1 MSKTPEQ
8 QAQEYYSKIDVLL
21 ASRETPKSLI
31 TTIFLAGH
39 AAGKQDERERIAR
52 KITQHIV
59 ENGGAT
65 ALDKLRSIIFGSE
78 KV

>member
-1 MSKTPEQ
+1 MKTPEQ

-39 AAGKQDERERIAR
+39 AAGKQDERERISLELAAR
-52 KITQHIV
+52 YPLLEYEYWLTIFST
-59 ENGGAT
+59 GG
-65 ALDKLRSIIFGSE
+65 E